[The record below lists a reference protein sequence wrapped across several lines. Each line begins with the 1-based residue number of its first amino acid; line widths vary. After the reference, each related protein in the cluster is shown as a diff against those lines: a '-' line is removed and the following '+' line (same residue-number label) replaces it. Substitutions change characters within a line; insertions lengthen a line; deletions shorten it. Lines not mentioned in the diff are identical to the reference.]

1 MNYMLLWSEIE
12 RFYSLNLIIKK
23 QKGNNERFAKKKAF
37 KEGIKKYEKTY
48 HTPVYSTDDLKIH
61 EFNANDPVETLYYY
75 YTLRCNVVHRG
86 KATTNDYSMLKQ
98 ATEELLEI
106 FNRVIDDTF
115 DDRYA

>member
-12 RFYSLNLIIKK
+12 RFYSLNLIIEK

-75 YTLRCNVVHRG
+75 IHLD
-86 KATTNDYSMLKQ
+86 AMSF
-98 ATEELLEI
+98 TEE
-106 FNRVIDDTF
+106 RQHQVIIQCLNKQQKS
-115 DDRYA
+115 Y